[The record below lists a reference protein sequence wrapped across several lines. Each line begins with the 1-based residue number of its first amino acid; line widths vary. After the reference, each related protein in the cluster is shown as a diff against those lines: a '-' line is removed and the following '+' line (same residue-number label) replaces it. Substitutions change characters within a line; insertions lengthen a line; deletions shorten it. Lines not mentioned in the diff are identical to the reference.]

1 MSGKV
6 QSASDARY
14 FTFLSLS
21 GDGIA
26 RFELDPPISMGA
38 SEDEQLDLLLRN
50 ARVVECNE
58 LFAGL
63 YGRVERDMIG
73 LAMGAF
79 VPRDDPSRLTGVRE
93 FIRSG
98 YRLLYSEEEHAL
110 GGGATRWLGASA
122 FGTMQDGKLLEY
134 WICIRDLTARKRLE
148 LERERRGRIL
158 EAVAFTAARLLQP
171 GSWRE
176 HFDRV
181 VARLGE
187 ATQNARIFLG
197 EAREDPERGSLVDF
211 RFVWNAPGIR
221 APEDPDILRGVSLE
235 QVGLGRIETEVRA
248 GRPFACLVREL
259 SEAEQQLPRRV
270 GSKAFAVVPIF
281 ADGGF
286 WGFLAFGETRHER
299 EWSAPELEGLKA
311 AAAVLGAAIE
321 RERADGALRES
332 EERFARLSAA
342 SFEGIAVTES
352 GVFVDG
358 NEQLAQMLGLP
369 LERLIGRSVSEFIAP
384 EDLERVRAKIAK
396 GSEGPYQHLAI
407 RPDGT
412 KFPVEVSARSLPYRD
427 RSVRVTA
434 LRDVSERTR
443 AEELQQRLEAD
454 LRHAAEEWRQTFDA
468 LDLGIV
474 LADADGRIVRLNR
487 GALDAA
493 TQSSFGD
500 AAGTKLEA
508 LARREPWRM
517 LLDLHKRVGETLT
530 SRVAQAL
537 EPESGR
543 AFYLLASPWFREPG
557 EPPWRVLTF
566 RDVTELMRLQ
576 EQLRQS
582 RVMEAMG
589 SLVAGVAHEVRNPLF
604 SISATVDAI
613 EAIYGVQPEL
623 KDHITLLRA
632 QVGRLTQL
640 TRDLLDY
647 GRPQALQR
655 VPTDVAEVV
664 RRATRACATLL
675 SERRV
680 TVREQLK
687 PGLPRLDVDGAR
699 IEQALENLIANA
711 IQHSPEGGVVTVR
724 GELETGDGERFVR
737 CAVEDQG
744 RGLADEDLARVFE
757 PFFTRRRGGTGLG
770 LPIVRRIISAHG
782 GRAYAGNL
790 RGGGACFTLWLPVHG
805 HEARGEGSVE

>member
-1 MSGKV
+1 V
-6 QSASDARY
+6 
-14 FTFLSLS
+14 
-21 GDGIA
+21 
-26 RFELDPPISMGA
+26 
-38 SEDEQLDLLLRN
+38 
-50 ARVVECNE
+50 
-58 LFAGL
+58 
-63 YGRVERDMIG
+63 
-73 LAMGAF
+73 
-79 VPRDDPSRLTGVRE
+79 
-93 FIRSG
+93 
-98 YRLLYSEEEHAL
+98 
-110 GGGATRWLGASA
+110 
-122 FGTMQDGKLLEY
+122 
-134 WICIRDLTARKRLE
+134 
-148 LERERRGRIL
+148 
-158 EAVAFTAARLLQP
+158 
-171 GSWRE
+171 
-176 HFDRV
+176 
-181 VARLGE
+181 
-187 ATQNARIFLG
+187 
-197 EAREDPERGSLVDF
+197 
-211 RFVWNAPGIR
+211 
-221 APEDPDILRGVSLE
+221 
-235 QVGLGRIETEVRA
+235 
-248 GRPFACLVREL
+248 
-259 SEAEQQLPRRV
+259 
-270 GSKAFAVVPIF
+270 
-281 ADGGF
+281 
-286 WGFLAFGETRHER
+286 
-299 EWSAPELEGLKA
+299 
-311 AAAVLGAAIE
+311 
-321 RERADGALRES
+321 
-332 EERFARLSAA
+332 
-342 SFEGIAVTES
+342 
-352 GVFVDG
+352 
-358 NEQLAQMLGLP
+358 
-369 LERLIGRSVSEFIAP
+369 
-384 EDLERVRAKIAK
+384 
-396 GSEGPYQHLAI
+396 

-434 LRDVSERTR
+434 LRDVSERMQ
-443 AEELQQRLEAD
+443 AEDRQRRLETD

-487 GALDAA
+487 GALEAA

-500 AAGTKLEA
+500 AAGMRLDA
-508 LARREPWRM
+508 LAQREPWRT
-517 LLDLHKRVGETLT
+517 LLDLYQRVGETGT

-537 EPESGR
+537 EPSSGH
-543 AFYLLASPWFREPG
+543 AFYLLASPWFRGPD

-623 KDHITLLRA
+623 KDHTTLLRA

-655 VPTDVAEVV
+655 APTDMAEVV

-699 IEQALENLIANA
+699 IEQALENLLSNA

-724 GELETGDGERFVR
+724 GELEASDGERFVR

-744 RGLADEDLARVFE
+744 KGLAEGDMARIFE

-782 GRAYAGNL
+782 GRVYAGNL
-790 RGGGACFTLWLPVHG
+790 REGGACFTLWLPVHAL
-805 HEARGEGSVE
+805 EATKDA

>member
-1 MSGKV
+1 MSRKL
-6 QSASDARY
+6 QNDEDARY
-14 FTFLSLS
+14 YTFLSLS

-26 RFELDPPISMGA
+26 RFALDPPLSVAAG
-38 SEDEQLDLLLRN
+38 EDEQLDLLMRH

-73 LAMGAF
+73 LAMEEF
-79 VPRDDPSRLTGVRE
+79 VPRDDPARLTGVRE
-93 FIRSG
+93 FIRSR
-98 YRLLYSEEEHAL
+98 YRLLYSEEEHSL

-122 FGTMQDGKLLEY
+122 FGTVDDGRLLEY
-134 WICIRDLTARKRLE
+134 WMCIRDLTARKRLE
-148 LERERRGRIL
+148 LERERRGKIL
-158 EAVAFTAARLLQP
+158 EAVAFSAARLAQP
-171 GSWRE
+171 GNWRTQ
-176 HFDRV
+176 FDQV

-187 ATQNARIFLG
+187 ATETARIFLG
-197 EAREDPERGSLVDF
+197 ESREDPELGSRVF
-211 RFVWNAPGIR
+211 FQFVWNAPGVETP
-221 APEDPDILRGVSLE
+221 ADPALFEGVSLE
-235 QVGLGRIETEVRA
+235 QVGLGRVEAEARA
-248 GRPFACLVREL
+248 GRPFAGLVRDL
-259 SEAEQQLPRRV
+259 SEAEQRLPRSV

-281 ADGGF
+281 ANGAY
-286 WGFLAFGETRHER
+286 WGFLGFGETRRER

-311 AAAVLGAAIE
+311 AGAVVGAAIE
-321 RERADGALRES
+321 RERADVALRES

-342 SFEGIAVTES
+342 AFEGIAVTE
-352 GVFVDG
+352 GGEFVDG
-358 NEQLAQMLGLP
+358 NEQLAQMLGVP
-369 LERLIGRSVSEFIAP
+369 LDRLIGRNVSEFIAP
-384 EDLERVRAKIAK
+384 EDLEQVRERIEAGA
-396 GSEGPYQHLAI
+396 EGPYQHLAV
-407 RPDGT
+407 RADGT

-434 LRDVSERTR
+434 LRDVSERVQ
-443 AEELQQRLEAD
+443 AEERQGRLEAD

-487 GALDAA
+487 GALEAA
-493 TQSSFGD
+493 TQSSFLD
-500 AAGTKLEA
+500 AAGRKLEA
-508 LARREPWRM
+508 LAHNEPWRT
-517 LLDLHKRVGETLT
+517 LYELHRRVGETGI

-537 EPESGR
+537 EPASGR
-543 AFYLLASPWFREPG
+543 AFYLLASPWYRGAG

-623 KDHITLLRA
+623 KDHTTLLRA

-655 VPTDVAEVV
+655 APTDMAEVV

-699 IEQALENLIANA
+699 IEQALENLLSNA

-724 GELETGDGERFVR
+724 GELEASDGERFVR

-744 RGLADEDLARVFE
+744 KGLAEGDMARIFE

-782 GRAYAGNL
+782 GRVYAGNL
-790 RGGGACFTLWLPVHG
+790 REGGACFTLWLPVHAL
-805 HEARGEGSVE
+805 EATKDA

>member
-1 MSGKV
+1 
-6 QSASDARY
+6 
-14 FTFLSLS
+14 
-21 GDGIA
+21 
-26 RFELDPPISMGA
+26 
-38 SEDEQLDLLLRN
+38 
-50 ARVVECNE
+50 
-58 LFAGL
+58 
-63 YGRVERDMIG
+63 
-73 LAMGAF
+73 
-79 VPRDDPSRLTGVRE
+79 
-93 FIRSG
+93 
-98 YRLLYSEEEHAL
+98 
-110 GGGATRWLGASA
+110 
-122 FGTMQDGKLLEY
+122 
-134 WICIRDLTARKRLE
+134 
-148 LERERRGRIL
+148 
-158 EAVAFTAARLLQP
+158 
-171 GSWRE
+171 
-176 HFDRV
+176 
-181 VARLGE
+181 
-187 ATQNARIFLG
+187 
-197 EAREDPERGSLVDF
+197 
-211 RFVWNAPGIR
+211 
-221 APEDPDILRGVSLE
+221 
-235 QVGLGRIETEVRA
+235 
-248 GRPFACLVREL
+248 
-259 SEAEQQLPRRV
+259 V

-281 ADGGF
+281 AHGSY
-286 WGFLAFGETRHER
+286 WGFLGFGETRHER
-299 EWSAPELEGLKA
+299 EWSAPEIEGLKA
-311 AAAVLGAAIE
+311 AAAVVGAAIE
-321 RERADGALRES
+321 RERADLALRES

-342 SFEGIAVTES
+342 SFEGIAVTEG

-358 NEQLAQMLGLP
+358 NEQVAQMLGVP
-369 LERLIGRSVSEFIAP
+369 LERLIGRSVNEFVAP
-384 EDLERVRAKIAK
+384 EDLERVSAKIAR
-396 GSEGPYQHLAI
+396 GVEGPYQHLAL

-434 LRDVSERTR
+434 LRDVSERMQ
-443 AEELQQRLEAD
+443 AEERQRRLETD

-474 LADADGRIVRLNR
+474 LADAEGRIVRLNR
-487 GALDAA
+487 GALEAA

-500 AAGTKLEA
+500 AAGMKLDS
-508 LARREPWRM
+508 LAQREPWRM
-517 LLDLHKRVGETLT
+517 LLELHRRVGETLT

-537 EPESGR
+537 EPASGR
-543 AFYLLASPWFREPG
+543 AFYLLASPWFRGPD

-623 KDHITLLRA
+623 KDHTTLLRA

-655 VPTDVAEVV
+655 APTDLAEVV

-699 IEQALENLIANA
+699 IEQALENLLANA

-724 GELETGDGERFVR
+724 GDLETGDGERFVR

-744 RGLADEDLARVFE
+744 RGLAEEDMPRIFE

-770 LPIVRRIISAHG
+770 LPIVRRILSAHG

-790 RGGGACFTLWLPVHG
+790 RGGGACFTLWLPVHAD
-805 HEARGEGSVE
+805 ETGEGAAD